1 MRELLFS
8 VFQNPSCLRGGDL
21 LIVPFLLRLASICY
35 DLGCVFLAGENQ
47 CRHNKW
53 TCWLIVAFLLQ

>member
-21 LIVPFLLRLASICY
+21 FSSIPLRLASICY
-35 DLGCVFLAGENQ
+35 NLGCVFLAGENQ

>member
-21 LIVPFLLRLASICY
+21 FSSIPVRLTLICY
-35 DLGCVFLAGENQ
+35 NLGCVSLAGENQ
-47 CRHNKW
+47 CRYNKW
-53 TCWLIVAFLLQ
+53 TC